1 MTRNNEEA
9 PCLDGH
15 TPADDLIVADRTGEA
30 GGSTEDRTVFNIPEG
45 NLQSFYHKIALL
57 NRKAAKLGCPQVV
70 TEELG
75 TKTTKID
82 PANYGTI
89 TITIHRIKVTGT
101 APKIAGWAF
110 IGKIEHDAEI
120 GNIISSIPGEEL
132 PAEYRTSKTICD
144 HCKTNRRRT
153 FTFVVR
159 NEAGEYKQVGR
170 QCLADFLGHLS
181 PQQVAAYAQRLYGLT
196 DSLREEEDLWSVGA
210 REAWTVGTEA
220 MLALTACFIETDGW
234 LSRTKANEEGGGLP
248 TADAVVGF
256 ILDPHKEHESRRK
269 WYPPEIKVTDKHKA
283 DAKAALEW
291 CRTEMWGDDDY
302 THNLRT
308 LCKRDDV
315 EPRRAGLV
323 CSLMPRWG
331 KTVERNRERKAEADK
346 SPSTHQGEVGKRQT
360 WHLELLGINSIE
372 SGWGATHIHRM
383 RDEAGN
389 IFVWFASHRPLLDR
403 TFYQED
409 NDGNKVPSTFVV
421 VAEAGEWY
429 QVTGTVKK
437 HDTFK
442 DIAQTV
448 LTRCKFA
455 EVK

>member
-1 MTRNNEEA
+1 MTRNAKEA
-9 PCLDGH
+9 LCSDGH
-15 TPADDLIVADRTGEA
+15 TPADEMMADRTDAAE
-30 GGSTEDRTVFNIPEG
+30 GSTEDRTVFNIPEG

-75 TKTTKID
+75 TETTKID

-89 TITIHRIKVTGT
+89 TITRHRIKVTGT
-101 APKIAGWAF
+101 APKIAGWEF
-110 IGKIEHDAEI
+110 IGKIEHEAE
-120 GNIISSIPGEEL
+120 GNIISSVPGEEL
-132 PAEYRTSKTICD
+132 PVEYRTAKTICD
-144 HCKTNRRRT
+144 HCKTTRRRN

-159 NEAGEYKQVGR
+159 NEAGEYRQVGR

-181 PQQVAAYAQRLYGLT
+181 PQEIASYAQRLYGLT
-196 DSLREEEDLWSVGA
+196 DSLREEEDLWSGGA
-210 REAWTVGTEA
+210 REKWTVGTEQL
-220 MLALTACFIETDGW
+220 LALTACFIETDGW
-234 LSRTKANEEGGGLP
+234 LSRTKANEEGGGQP
-248 TADAVVGF
+248 TADAVVDF
-256 ILDPHKEHESRRK
+256 ILDHDREVTSRRK
-269 WYPPEIKVTDKHKA
+269 WYMPEIEVTSKHKA

-308 LCKRDDV
+308 LCKLDDV

-323 CSLMPRWG
+323 CSLIARWR
-331 KTVERNRERKAEADK
+331 KAVERDRERKAEAEN
-346 SPSTHQGEVGKRQT
+346 SPSTHQGEVGKRDT

-383 RDEAGN
+383 RDEQGN
-389 IFVWFASHRPLLDR
+389 IFVWFASRRPLLDR
-403 TFYQED
+403 TYHQKLA
-409 NDGNKVPSTFVV
+409 DGSKVPSTFVV

-448 LTRCKFA
+448 LTRCKFT